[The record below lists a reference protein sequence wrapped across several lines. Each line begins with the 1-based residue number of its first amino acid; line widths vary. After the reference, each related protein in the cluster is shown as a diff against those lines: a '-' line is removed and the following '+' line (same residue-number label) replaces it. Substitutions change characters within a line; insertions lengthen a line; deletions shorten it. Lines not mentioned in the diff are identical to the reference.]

1 MHRYIVWQ
9 EESAHGQASL
19 RERLDAY
26 PEVSILRTSGSDQ
39 AVVLMNPE
47 TEGKIRDDH
56 PELSIELDVQHR
68 LVAG

>member
-9 EESAHGQASL
+9 EDRTQGEASV

-26 PEVSILRTSGSDQ
+26 PDVSILRASGSDQ

-47 TEGKIRDDH
+47 TEGRIRDDH
-56 PELSIELDVQHR
+56 PELSIELDIQHR